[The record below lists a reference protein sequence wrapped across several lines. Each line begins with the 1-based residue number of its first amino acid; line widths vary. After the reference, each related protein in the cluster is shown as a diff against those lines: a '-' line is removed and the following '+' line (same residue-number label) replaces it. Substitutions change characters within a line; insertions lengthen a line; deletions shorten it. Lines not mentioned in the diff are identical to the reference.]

1 MKSFAKVENPDFGFL
16 ARSEHPRA
24 VFSIDR
30 DAPSVIDHGAEP
42 GESLSSLTVGGHPA
56 VLVSHAAVGGLPP
69 GIEAK
74 ELLVENGEQSFSM
87 ILSAERTELPALW
100 DALFASASFATP

>member
-1 MKSFAKVENPDFGFL
+1 M
-16 ARSEHPRA
+16 
-24 VFSIDR
+24 
-30 DAPSVIDHGAEP
+30 IDHGAEP

-100 DALFASASFATP
+100 DALFASVSFATP